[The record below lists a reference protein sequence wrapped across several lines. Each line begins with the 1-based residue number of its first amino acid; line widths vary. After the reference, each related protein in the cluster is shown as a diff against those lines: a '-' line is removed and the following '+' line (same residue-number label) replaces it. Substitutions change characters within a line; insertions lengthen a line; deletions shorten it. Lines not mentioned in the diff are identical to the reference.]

1 MQVYKV
7 FTAVIVAA
15 ALSVGMANAR
25 TLRNAAAP
33 ASFPPSSFKGKQFVD
48 SKGCVYIRSGFTGAV
63 NWVPRVTRSRKHVCG
78 QNPTFAKRAAPKP
91 VAPKVAA
98 RKPAVVA
105 AAKPRVQATPKRVV
119 RRVARKPVPASK
131 PTIYSNAQPKAAAP
145 APKRVVRRVVRKP
158 APAPAPKRVVRR
170 VVQKPAPA
178 PAPKKVVR
186 RVVRQ
191 QPASCP
197 GRSRISAMHT
207 SQGSGV
213 AVRCGPQT
221 QDPTGGAVFANA
233 TPRAQVQKIPRVQQR
248 RLVAPRPTRA
258 QVIQTR
264 RPTQPAKTIRVIT
277 SKGDAVIVRHPHKP
291 KVPAGYRSAW
301 KDDRLNPGRARGTAS
316 GQDQMQ
322 MVWTNTVPRRL
333 VAVSISQDTR
343 RRVVVRKQRDLPAVQ
358 GVIPAGQSRVSAKTS
373 PTVRRRT
380 AVTSQ
385 RYVQVGT
392 YGNAA
397 NVQKATRR
405 LQGMGMPVRISK
417 IKSQGRILQIVM
429 AGPFANQ
436 AQLKSALS
444 AARRAGYRDA
454 VLRK

>member
-48 SKGCVYIRSGFTGAV
+48 SKGCVYIRSGFVGAV
-63 NWVPRVTRSRKHVCG
+63 NWVPRITRSRKHICG
-78 QNPTFAKRAAPKP
+78 QKPTFAKRAAPKL
-91 VAPKVAA
+91 VAPKAAA
-98 RKPAVVA
+98 RKPVVVA
-105 AAKPRVQATPKRVV
+105 AAKSRVQAAPKRVV
-119 RRVARKPVPASK
+119 RRVVHKPALAPK
-131 PTIYSNAQPKAAAP
+131 PTTYSNAQPKAAAP
-145 APKRVVRRVVRKP
+145 V
-158 APAPAPKRVVRR
+158 PKRVVRR
-170 VVQKPAPA
+170 VVQKPA

-191 QPASCP
+191 QPVVATCS
-197 GRSRISAMHT
+197 GRSKISAMHT
-207 SQGSGV
+207 SQGSGL

-233 TPRAQVQKIPRVQQR
+233 NPKVGVQKAPRVQPR
-248 RLVAPRPTRA
+248 RLAAPRPTRA
-258 QVIQTR
+258 QVVQAR

-277 SKGDAVIVRHPHKP
+277 SKGDAVIVRHPDKP
-291 KVPAGYRSAW
+291 KIPAGYRAAW
-301 KDDRLNPGRARGTAS
+301 NDDRLNPGRARGTAA

-343 RRVVVRKQRDLPAVQ
+343 RRVVVRKQRQLPVVQ
-358 GVIPAGQSRVSAKTS
+358 GVIPAGQSRVSTKPS

-417 IKSQGRILQIVM
+417 IKSQGRVLQIVM

>member
-7 FTAVIVAA
+7 FTAVVVAA
-15 ALSVGMANAR
+15 ALSVGAANAR

-33 ASFPPSSFKGKQFVD
+33 ANFPPSSFKGKQFVD

-78 QNPTFAKRAAPKP
+78 QSPTFAKRAAPKP
-91 VAPKVAA
+91 AAPK
-98 RKPAVVA
+98 PTVVA

-119 RRVARKPVPASK
+119 RRVAPKPVPASK
-131 PTIYSNAQPKAAAP
+131 PTIYSNAQPKAA
-145 APKRVVRRVVRKP
+145 
-158 APAPAPKRVVRR
+158 APAPKRVVRR

-207 SQGSGV
+207 SQGSGM

-221 QDPTGGAVFANA
+221 QDPTGGAVFANV
-233 TPRAQVQKIPRVQQR
+233 TPKAQVQKTPRAQQR

-291 KVPAGYRSAW
+291 KVPAGYRPAW
-301 KDDRLNPGRARGTAS
+301 KDDRLNPGRARGTTS

-333 VAVSISQDTR
+333 VAASISQDTR

-358 GVIPAGQSRVSAKTS
+358 GVIPAGQSRVSTKSS

-380 AVTSQ
+380 AVASQ

-405 LQGMGMPVRISK
+405 LQGMGMPVRVSK
-417 IKSQGRILQIVM
+417 IKSQGRILQVVM